1 MKHAPGLSG
10 AERRPQR
17 QTFRLLTGLTLS
29 SFIVKYSAGACLL
42 TFKLD
47 TYGTVVAS
55 VLTTELADELLYAVL
70 FMFLTTCT
78 VVLDRRQHTDGKA
91 NSVRRRNGS
100 SIPYEAV
107 LLVVMVLSTIARTLV
122 IGLSDNALEAPRLAQ
137 FVLYQIHILIF
148 VIAAI
153 YFIASAISIWKR
165 QDELALQP
173 LDSVDD
179 NGSASVLIDT
189 LRRMV
194 KHITP
199 LLCILT
205 VYKVI
210 YDIIASIGV
219 GNPWVLSLVNVIVE
233 GVIYF
238 ILIFATIC
246 AGFMAK

>member
-1 MKHAPGLSG
+1 MGL
-10 AERRPQR
+10 A
-17 QTFRLLTGLTLS
+17 LS
-29 SFIVKYSAGACLL
+29 SLIVKYSAGACLL
-42 TFKLD
+42 TSKLD
-47 TYGTVVAS
+47 TYGTVVAY

-70 FMFLTTCT
+70 FMFLTTCM
-78 VVLDRRQHTDGKA
+78 VVLDRKQHTDGKA
-91 NSVRRRNGS
+91 SSVRRRRNGS

-107 LLVVMVLSTIARTLV
+107 LLALMVLSTIARSLV

-153 YFIASAISIWKR
+153 YFIASAVSMWRR

-189 LRRMV
+189 LRRLV

-210 YDIIASIGV
+210 YDIITSIGV
-219 GNPWVLSLVNVIVE
+219 GNRWVLSLVNVIVE

-246 AGFMAK
+246 VGFMEK